1 MTNDYKERII
11 KWLTGNYT
19 IEPSGTTPL
28 FQELNQLTTTIN
40 DYFDE
45 IIGYIQGKDGKGND
59 LDIGFI
65 YGNQNNK
72 GVIAIVDSNFT
83 ILQVI
88 TEYNTGTNFRKI
100 ICLNID
106 TTNGNIYGVD
116 YSSSYRFILLNNF
129 LIKTP
134 AQSVY
139 EVKLRNSY
147 NLTFATGTF
156 TPKYVDKKPNESFY
170 LIIGEYDYHLPNVG
184 TFLRPYIVTYKI
196 NVGSTNEQYEYNA
209 TGDYAGD
216 IMLKA
221 HNPIWSDQTYT
232 LKLSG
237 FRFVPYDVSQYKIYY
252 DEFSFDGTTISE
264 TEVTLILTSSYYRM
278 ASMFD
283 MNSNFVLTNTE
294 SYITYVD
301 NDVSILAKYD
311 YVDNI
316 FNEIDTLTSQDQ
328 NNVYYVGGKI
338 IKSHNQLFY
347 YLYAN
352 ADDTQ
357 PLSDMK
363 LNIKFGKIN
372 YTNGN
377 LYLTTKQ
384 FDELEIYPMLDADY
398 NTLLNVSNT
407 YNLYTYNLIGS
418 NSNILLNVQQI
429 FNDLNYN
436 YDDYED
442 LTSMVPNS
450 AWLYSDNE
458 IVFARNLYNKVLNGN
473 ITISTVE
480 VPNMLLNDISITPQQ
495 LLGKTN
501 GILINNTEAIT
512 KNIYEDLF
520 INFYNELT
528 MQDQNTQDYITNL
541 NGATRLNTSIS
552 NTMDYNNAKITKIR
566 MNYNDNTTFIKT
578 IEPATRISQ
587 FVYQFIF
594 TMYVPNNKTITS
606 VEIISNDENTTYQTI
621 DTSSLASGKTY
632 KITQNVEIEEG

>member
-88 TEYNTGTNFRKI
+88 TEYNTGTDFHQFV
-100 ICLNID
+100 CLNID
-106 TTNGNIYGVD
+106 NTNGNIAGID
-116 YSSSYRFILLNNF
+116 KNGNQYRFILLNNF
-129 LIKTP
+129 LVKTP

-147 NLTFATGTF
+147 MLSFTENTFI
-156 TPKYVDKKPNESFY
+156 PKYIEKKQTEAFY
-170 LIIGEYDYHLPNVG
+170 IIVG
-184 TFLRPYIVTYKI
+184 TYEGEVSGQGTYIKPAIATYQI
-196 NVGSTNEQYEYNA
+196 NVGSVNELNMYLSTDTQIN
-209 TGDYAGD
+209 
-216 IMLKA
+216 
-221 HNPIWSDQTYT
+221 NYT
-232 LKLSG
+232 LKAYNIIWNEDTYSVKMSG
-237 FRFVPYDVSQYKIYY
+237 FYFIPYDVSTYYIYY
-252 DEFSFDGTTISE
+252 EEFSFDGTTI
-264 TEVTLILTSSYYRM
+264 TELSATYVRITASSQTISY
-278 ASMFD
+278 FD
-283 MNSNFVLTNTE
+283 NNSSFVLTNNE
-294 SYITYVD
+294 SYITYTGGLLD
-301 NDVSILAKYD
+301 KNYLKQYD
-311 YVDNI
+311 YNDNT
-316 FNEIDTLTSQDQ
+316 FTEIDSMTTEYGLLDSS
-328 NNVYYVGGKI
+328 GKV
-338 IKSHNQLFY
+338 IKVKNQLFY
-347 YLYAN
+347 FLWAT
-352 ADDTQ
+352 DSVDTYT
-357 PLSDMK
+357 MR
-363 LNIKFGKIN
+363 IGKIN
-372 YTNGN
+372 HSNGQ
-377 LYLTTKQ
+377 LYLTTKEFNGLQ
-384 FDELEIYPMLDADY
+384 VGSLLDS
-398 NTLLNVSNT
+398 NTSIVLNVSNT
-407 YNLYTYNLIGS
+407 YNLYTYNIVGS
-418 NSNILLNVQQI
+418 NSNILLNLQQI
-429 FNDLNYN
+429 FNELNYN

-442 LTSMVPNS
+442 LTSLVPNS
-450 AWLYSDNE
+450 AWLYSNNE
-458 IVFARNLYNKVLNGN
+458 IVYARNLYNKVLNGN
-473 ITISTVE
+473 ITISTIE

-501 GILINNTEAIT
+501 GILINNTEIIT

-528 MQDQNTQDYITNL
+528 MQDQNTQDYIINL

-566 MNYNDNTTFIKT
+566 MNYEDNTTFVKT
-578 IEPATRISQ
+578 INPATQISQ
-587 FVYQFIF
+587 FVYQFSFDI
-594 TMYVPNNKTITS
+594 YVPNNKTITS

-621 DTSSLASGKTY
+621 NTSSLLNGKTY